1 MFALDRQR
9 QLLFCGDRAFTP
21 ATRRWD
27 TPAVRAQAIP
37 VDAVEAIR
45 WLQTESGFPLRTPI
59 GVIGPNE
66 ASAEQAGAAERVGAL
81 LGRMRLTLL
90 CGGRQGV
97 MEMACRGAAGV
108 GGLSIGL
115 LPHGDPDQA
124 NPFVTVPIASG
135 IGEARNAI
143 IAQASACLIAVGDSH
158 GTLSEVALGLRLGK
172 TIFGL
177 AGAAAIPGVIQLA
190 DPADLA
196 APLASHLLGAAPSR

>member
-9 QLLFCGDRAFTP
+9 RLLFCGDRAFDPTD
-21 ATRRWD
+21 RRWAEGVD
-27 TPAVRAQAIP
+27 PTQAVP
-37 VDAVEAIR
+37 VDAVLAMR
-45 WLQTESGFPLRTPI
+45 WLQLESGAPLRTPI

-66 ASAEQAGAAERVGAL
+66 ASAAQAETAARVGAL
-81 LGRMRLTLL
+81 LGRMGLTLL

-97 MEMACRGAAGV
+97 MEAACRGIAET

-115 LPHGDPDQA
+115 LPQGDPGQA
-124 NPFVTVPIASG
+124 NRYVTVPIASG

-143 IAQASACLIAVGDSH
+143 IAQASACLIAIGDSH

-172 TIFGL
+172 TVFGL
-177 AGAAAIPGVIQLA
+177 AGATAIDGVIQLT

-196 APLASHLLGAAPSR
+196 AALASHLLGLDEPC

>member
-9 QLLFCGDRAFTP
+9 QLLFCGDRAFAP
-21 ATRRWD
+21 ASRRWD
-27 TPAVRAQAIP
+27 QGMEPSQAVP
-37 VDAVEAIR
+37 VDAALAMR
-45 WLQTESGFPLRTPI
+45 WVQTESGAPLRTPI

-66 ASAEQAGAAERVGAL
+66 ASAVQADTARQVGAL
-81 LGRMRLTLL
+81 LGRMGLTLL

-97 MEMACRGAAGV
+97 MEAACRGAAET

-115 LPHGDPDQA
+115 LPQGDPDQA
-124 NPFVTVPIASG
+124 NRFVTVPIASG

-143 IAQASACLIAVGDSH
+143 IAQASACLIAIGDSH

-172 TIFGL
+172 TVFGL
-177 AGAAAIPGVIQLA
+177 AGAAAIEGVIQLS

-196 APLASHLLGAAPSR
+196 AALASHLLGLESSR

>member
-9 QLLFCGDRAFTP
+9 QILFRGDRAFVP
-21 ATRRWD
+21 AARRWD
-27 TPAVRAQAIP
+27 QGIDPSQAVP
-37 VDAVEAIR
+37 VDAAEAMR
-45 WLQTESGFPLRTPI
+45 WLQTESGFPLRAPI

-66 ASAEQAGAAERVGAL
+66 ASAGQADTAERVGAL
-81 LGRMRLTLL
+81 LGRMGLTLL

-97 MEMACRGAAGV
+97 MEAACRGAAQT

-115 LPHGDPDQA
+115 LPQGDPAQA
-124 NPFVTVPIASG
+124 NGFVTVPIASG

-143 IAQASACLIAVGDSH
+143 IAQASACLIAIGDSH

-172 TIFGL
+172 TVFGL
-177 AGAAAIPGVIQLA
+177 AGAAALDGVIQLA

-196 APLASHLLGAAPSR
+196 AALASHLLGVESPR